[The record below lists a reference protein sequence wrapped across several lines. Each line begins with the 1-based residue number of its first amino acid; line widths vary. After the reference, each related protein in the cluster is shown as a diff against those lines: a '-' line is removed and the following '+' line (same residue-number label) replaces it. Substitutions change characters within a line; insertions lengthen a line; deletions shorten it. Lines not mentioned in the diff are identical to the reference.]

1 MKLLLRPGGWLQ
13 MAEYY
18 PLIQSDS
25 VRLTEQAAVWRWWVA
40 YESSMGRLNRDPRV
54 GQRFQKLML

>member
-1 MKLLLRPGGWLQ
+1 